1 MATRVTTPGTTIG
14 SVRSADGT
22 AIGYRSVGSGPGLL
36 LIPGAFALATDFDGL
51 AAELADRFTVHTV
64 ERRGRGTSGPQGD
77 AYSAAA
83 ECADIEAVR
92 AATGARFVFGH
103 SFGGFLTLEA
113 ALAGSAF
120 ERIAVYEPGVSV
132 DGSIPFD
139 WAERCRRELDAGK
152 PAEAFL
158 TFVRGVNPGTSGKA
172 PRWLLRL
179 ILPLALKKPERLQK
193 HALLPAAIREH
204 AEIAARDNTFREYG
218 RLDRPV
224 LLMAGKEARSTGAG
238 RAAASVHKVLPGSR
252 LLICPKLDH
261 FGPETDPAAV
271 APAVADFFL
280 EPSDR

>member
-1 MATRVTTPGTTIG
+1 MAVHMTAPDVTVRT
-14 SVRSADGT
+14 VRSADST
-22 AIGYRSVGSGPGLL
+22 TIGYRSVGSGPGLL
-36 LIPGAFALATDFDGL
+36 LVPGAFALAADFDAL
-51 AAELADRFTVHTV
+51 AGELADRFTVHVV
-64 ERRGRGTSGPQGD
+64 ERRGRGASGPQGD
-77 AYSAAA
+77 AYGAGA

-120 ERIAVYEPGVSV
+120 ERIAVYEPGVSI
-132 DGSIPFD
+132 DGSIPVD
-139 WAERCRRELDAGK
+139 WADRCRGQLDAGK

-158 TFVRGVNPGTSGKA
+158 TFVRGVNPETSGKA

-218 RLDRPV
+218 RLTQPV
-224 LLMAGKEARSTGAG
+224 LLMAGKEVRSTGAG
-238 RAAASVHKVLPGSR
+238 RAAPRIHEILPGSE
-252 LLICPKLDH
+252 LKLFPKLDH
-261 FGPETDPAAV
+261 FGPETAPAAI
-271 APAVADFFL
+271 AAAVADFL
-280 EPSDR
+280 LAAPAA

>member
-1 MATRVTTPGTTIG
+1 M
-14 SVRSADGT
+14 RSADGT
-22 AIGYRSVGSGPGLL
+22 TIDYRSVGSGPGLL
-36 LIPGAFALATDFDGL
+36 LVPGAFALAADFDGL

-77 AYSAAA
+77 TYSATA

-193 HALLPAAIREH
+193 HALLAAAIREH

-238 RAAASVHKVLPGSR
+238 RAAAAVHEVLPGSR
-252 LLICPKLDH
+252 LLLFPQLDH
-261 FGPETDPAAV
+261 FGPETNPAAV

-280 EPSDR
+280 EPSAR

>member
-1 MATRVTTPGTTIG
+1 MATHVTTAGTTTA

-22 AIGYRSVGSGPGLL
+22 TIGYRTTGSGPGLL
-36 LIPGAFALATDFDGL
+36 LVPGAFALAADFDGL

-113 ALAGSAF
+113 ALTGSAF

-139 WAERCRRELDAGK
+139 WAERCRRELDAGQ

-179 ILPLALKKPERLQK
+179 ILPLALRKPERLQK
-193 HALLPAAIREH
+193 HALLAAAIREH
-204 AEIAARDNTFREYG
+204 AEIAARDSAFREYG

-224 LLMAGKEARSTGAG
+224 LLMAGKEAGSTGAG
-238 RAAASVHKVLPGSR
+238 RAAAAVHEVLPGSR
-252 LLICPKLDH
+252 LRLFPKLDH
-261 FGPETDPAAV
+261 FGPETDPATV
-271 APAVADFFL
+271 APVVAGFFL
-280 EPSDR
+280 ESSAG